1 MKSSYLQHKPSVICI
16 FHGQLTA
23 FIFAIKKAKKY
34 EIRNNDTKRDLSNR
48 IPMAGEWIIPSIIL
62 RTGEYENGHFCYL
75 D

>member
-1 MKSSYLQHKPSVICI
+1 MYI
-16 FHGQLTA
+16 FHDQSIA

-34 EIRNNDTKRDLSNR
+34 EIRNQDTKTDLPNC

-62 RTGEYENGHFCYL
+62 RTRAFEHAYFCQL